1 MRGFFFQRF
10 PTDDRLPFFRKPY
23 GGGHEAT
30 TLCIGDENREAAF
43 HHAHEG
49 MSGSKIDSCNH
60 DLEKIFP
67 LRAGQSALGRRG
79 SGFAESD
86 AAFGEIVGRNFDGD
100 TITRN
105 NADEVLSHF
114 SRDVA
119 EENMVVGQLDPK
131 KRSRKHIHY
140 YSITCD
146 TVVFGHVVSFIGQEG
161 KACNPWANE
170 IDL

>member
-1 MRGFFFQRF
+1 
-10 PTDDRLPFFRKPY
+10 
-23 GGGHEAT
+23 
-30 TLCIGDENREAAF
+30 
-43 HHAHEG
+43 

-60 DLEKIFP
+60 DLEKIFS
-67 LRAGQSALGRRG
+67 LGAGQSALGRRG

-86 AAFGEIVGRNFDGD
+86 ATLGEIVGRNFDGD
-100 TITRN
+100 TIPRN

-119 EENMVVGQLDPK
+119 EENMVVGQLHSK

-170 IDL
+170 IGL